1 MTEEYEELRIKV
13 KPKIFVVLKE
23 LADVAK
29 IFANFQ
35 KKHEAGGKKV
45 FTNTLQYYLNA
56 LKSDVKKVMGGL
68 DKEVEFM
75 KSELEKINQLRLA
88 RIASVQ
94 ECMEEITNRLMDQ
107 PQKVQELS

>member
-13 KPKIFVVLKE
+13 KPKIFVVCKE

-45 FTNTLQYYLNA
+45 FTNTL
-56 LKSDVKKVMGGL
+56 
-68 DKEVEFM
+68 
-75 KSELEKINQLRLA
+75 
-88 RIASVQ
+88 
-94 ECMEEITNRLMDQ
+94 
-107 PQKVQELS
+107 